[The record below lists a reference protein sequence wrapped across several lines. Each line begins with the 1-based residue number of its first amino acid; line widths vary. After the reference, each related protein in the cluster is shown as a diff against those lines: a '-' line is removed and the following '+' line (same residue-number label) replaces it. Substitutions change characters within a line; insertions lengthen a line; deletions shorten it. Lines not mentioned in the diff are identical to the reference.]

1 MKKPSPLGRVA
12 EHKRGQE
19 RYGNISPKLYRQSEI
34 VLYLFRHGFAVPP
47 SPEGKAFIERSDF
60 LKRKKKLQESAG
72 ALAAVCQLRSG
83 DTHPFGAVRGFV
95 PLGGG
100 EERVYREM
108 REAIPVLDAAVGKMV
123 RLCGGFSVQCKNP
136 EAQKKLNAFLQ
147 MMPCGRG
154 QMGIESFLSGYL
166 DSLLTYGRAVGELV
180 VAGGK
185 LRAVCWGDVTA
196 LEVQEGENPLD
207 VVLWGVDEHGM
218 MRPLP
223 YQQLLLFTTWH
234 PEPGHPYGVS
244 MFRGMPFL
252 ADILLKIY
260 NTFGSNWERAG
271 NVRYSV
277 ICKGAE
283 ELDPGAAQE
292 RGRAVA
298 SEWARAMEDC
308 KNGTVRDFVAVGDVE
323 IKVIGGE
330 APILDSQVP
339 VRQILEQLV
348 AKTGL
353 PPFLLGLSWSTTERM
368 SAQQADLLTSELW
381 ALRRAVEPAM
391 RKICRMYLALEG
403 LDDRVEILWDDI
415 SLQDITQEA
424 QADLYRAQAE
434 KYRAEAGR

>member
-1 MKKPSPLGRVA
+1 M
-12 EHKRGQE
+12 
-19 RYGNISPKLYRQSEI
+19 
-34 VLYLFRHGFAVPP
+34 
-47 SPEGKAFIERSDF
+47 
-60 LKRKKKLQESAG
+60 KRKKDKTSPV
-72 ALAAVCQLRSG
+72 AAACQLRGGSI
-83 DTHPFGAVRGFV
+83 HPFGAMRGFT

-100 EERVYREM
+100 EERIYREM
-108 REAIPVLDAAVGKMV
+108 REALPVLDAAVGKMV
-123 RLCGGFSVQCKNP
+123 RLCGGFEVKCRNP
-136 EAQKKLNAFLQ
+136 QAQEKLNAFLE

-180 VAGGK
+180 VVGGK

-196 LEVQEGENPLD
+196 LEVEEGNDSLD
-207 VVLWGVDEHGM
+207 VVLWGRDRFGL

-223 YQQLLLFTTWH
+223 YQHLLLFTTMH
-234 PEPGHPYGVS
+234 PEPAHPYGVS

-260 NTFGSNWERAG
+260 NTIGTNWERAG
-271 NVRYSV
+271 NIRYSV

-283 ELDPGAAQE
+283 NLDPTAAQE
-292 RGRAVA
+292 RGKAVA
-298 SEWARAMEDC
+298 EQWAKAMEDG

-330 APILDSQVP
+330 APILDSEVP

-368 SAQQADLLTSELW
+368 STQQADLLTSELW
-381 ALRRAVEPAM
+381 ALRRTVEPAM
-391 RKICRMYLALEG
+391 RKICQMFLALEG
-403 LDDRVEILWDDI
+403 LDNRVELLWDDI
-415 SLQDITQEA
+415 SLQDITQQA
-424 QADLYRAQAE
+424 QAELYGAQAE
-434 KYRAEAGR
+434 KYRAEAARP

>member
-1 MKKPSPLGRVA
+1 M
-12 EHKRGQE
+12 
-19 RYGNISPKLYRQSEI
+19 
-34 VLYLFRHGFAVPP
+34 
-47 SPEGKAFIERSDF
+47 
-60 LKRKKKLQESAG
+60 KRKKKEG
-72 ALAAVCQLRSG
+72 GGVAAVCQLRNG
-83 DTHPFGAVRGFV
+83 DIHPFGAMRGFT

-123 RLCGGFSVQCKNP
+123 RLCGGFEVKCRNP
-136 EAQKKLNAFLQ
+136 RAQQKLNEFLR
-147 MMPCGRG
+147 MVPCGRG

-196 LEVQEGENPLD
+196 LEVEEGDNALD
-207 VVLWGVDEHGM
+207 MVLWGRDAHGLL
-218 MRPLP
+218 RPLP
-223 YQQLLLFTTWH
+223 YQHLLLFTTMH
-234 PEPGHPYGVS
+234 PEPAHPYGVS

-260 NTFGSNWERAG
+260 NTIGVNWERAG
-271 NVRYSV
+271 NIRYSV
-277 ICKGAE
+277 TCKGGE
-283 ELDPGAAQE
+283 ELDPAAAQE

-298 SEWARAMEDC
+298 EQWAKAMEDS
-308 KNGTVRDFVAVGDVE
+308 KNGTVRDFVAVGDVQ

-330 APILDSQVP
+330 APILDSEVP

-353 PPFLLGLSWSTTERM
+353 PPFLLGLNWSTTERM
-368 SAQQADLLTSELW
+368 STQQADLLTSELW
-381 ALRRAVEPAM
+381 ALRRTVEPAM
-391 RKICRMYLALEG
+391 RKICQTFLALEG
-403 LDDRVEILWDDI
+403 LDNRVEIVWDDI

-434 KYRAEAGR
+434 KCRAEGRE